1 MPEAN
6 PAPTPLSG
14 MGALRSRESQT
25 IVFGFVV
32 ANGTRFHPY
41 FNVGS
46 RDAYRIKSLAEMR
59 SHTGVP
65 STFPMH
71 QYDVSTWRPLSDR
84 LLEWYGWDHDGQWLD
99 GSVGAPDIYAVCPES
114 YLTQS
119 DDLTPRE
126 EAVMESGTHGQ
137 GRFGSTS
144 RYLPGRMRGD
154 GDGFNVVIDT
164 AARRYTEV
172 ESRTSAITLAINLNA
187 EVAAATVR
195 SWHGIGV
202 SMSVWPVIPGLH
214 RFIPTK
220 HNRNGNVAGRDSYS
234 VLDTESG
241 EIVAYTDDKGW
252 RDRSLEMLRG
262 RGKSGLT
269 ETWTAPRAFGSRRY
283 YIVPDWA
290 QLVSNG
296 EINEAAKQEV
306 EVTEENLPEDVDG
319 LRAEVLRLRA
329 REDSIWRGLEAEAER
344 RDWCPEYD
352 RFAESLGGPTRA
364 SRQRRF
370 RYAVT
375 VSVEMDQPQ
384 SEQVQSGTTFDADA
398 LANFL
403 GLSGW
408 KVEEGAPTIIGGRV
422 TSSQRAS

>member
-1 MPEAN
+1 
-6 PAPTPLSG
+6 

-187 EVAAATVR
+187 EVAAPTVR
-195 SWHGIGV
+195 LWHDVGR
-202 SMSVWPVIPGLH
+202 SMSVWPAIPGLP
-214 RFIPTK
+214 RYIPTK
-220 HNRNGNVAGRDSYS
+220 HNADGVAGSGIAS
-234 VLDTESG
+234 FSILDTENG
-241 EIVAYTDDKGW
+241 EIAKYGGRVGA
-252 RDRSLEMLRG
+252 RDSRLDRLVSGGARSGASWLSPRG
-262 RGKSGLT
+262 IPGRSV
-269 ETWTAPRAFGSRRY
+269 Y
-283 YIVPDWA
+283 HIVPDW
-290 QLVSNG
+290 
-296 EINEAAKQEV
+296 EALNNLGLIKEDAKEPEV

-329 REDSIWRGLEAEAER
+329 REETIWRGLEAEAER

-384 SEQVQSGTTFDADA
+384 SEQVQSGTTFNADA